1 MGLIRVV
8 IKEPQ
13 KDAYASE
20 IPNTLEALKKIVG
33 GYIEAVPFG
42 VDHVLILN
50 EEGKLIGFQPNIL
63 WNDDVIV
70 GTIILVRNEAPEF
83 GSIRPEEEGWM
94 IQMLN
99 RASV

>member
-1 MGLIRVV
+1 MIKV
-8 IKEPQ
+8 IVKEPR

-20 IPNTLEALKKIVG
+20 ISNTLESFKKIVG
-33 GYIEAVPFG
+33 GYIEVVSFG
-42 VDHVLILN
+42 LDHMLILN
-50 EEGKLIGFQPNIL
+50 EEGKLIGLQPNIV
-63 WNDDVIV
+63 WNDDVIM
-70 GTIILVRNEAPEF
+70 GTIILARNEAPEF